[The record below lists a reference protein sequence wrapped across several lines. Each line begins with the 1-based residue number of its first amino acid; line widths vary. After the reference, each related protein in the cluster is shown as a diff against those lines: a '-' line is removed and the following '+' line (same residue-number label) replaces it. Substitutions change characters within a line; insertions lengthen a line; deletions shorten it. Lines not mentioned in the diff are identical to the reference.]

1 MTVPSLL
8 LTLRGYPGSA
18 QCSCS
23 LISRFWG
30 AALDLDSQR
39 DSRAALDAPTDCCSL
54 TGGRS
59 GDVKDHCGFM
69 WYKKHSWNCWVVGL
83 LKQIPAHSGSLCSK
97 GMCVCDCEWAKCSC
111 QGLPL
116 EPAQVGGW
124 PRVWAVF
131 GSRQALLEVCL
142 ECVCRA
148 LAQKAAVS
156 SEREKPSYSPGVLS
170 CGFSCLRSG
179 GPFSLIPFT
188 AFGNVMVALLLCLCS
203 RTCWRESV
211 PAWWYTAG
219 GLVVPLLNQG
229 FLFPDGGD
237 GGEDD
242 SAAQQD
248 TDLAKVSSKALCWR
262 SGFLC
267 VLSHAFH

>member
-97 GMCVCDCEWAKCSC
+97 GMCVWLWVGKVLLPRAASWACPS
-111 QGLPL
+111 
-116 EPAQVGGW
+116 GW
-124 PRVWAVF
+124 LTTCVSSVWQQ
-131 GSRQALLEVCL
+131 QALPEVCL